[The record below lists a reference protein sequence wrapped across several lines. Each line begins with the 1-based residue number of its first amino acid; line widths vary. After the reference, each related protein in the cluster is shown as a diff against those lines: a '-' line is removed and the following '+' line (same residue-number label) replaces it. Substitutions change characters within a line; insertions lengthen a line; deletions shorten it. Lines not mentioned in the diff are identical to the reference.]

1 MTNAKRYVLNTWYAA
16 AWEHEIAAADNIFA
30 RKICDM
36 PLVFYR
42 TEDGG
47 YVALDDRCCHR
58 AAPLSIGR
66 IEGSCIRCMYHG
78 LLYNQDG
85 VVVEIPGQSHISKDM
100 RVRSYPVASR
110 GGMVWIWLGDPE
122 LADRN
127 AIHDMPALSDPS
139 NWKGFEKESYLHYEA
154 NALLIIDN
162 LADFTHVAVVHT
174 NTLGGSEEY
183 AYESTPENIK
193 ALDTGVSITRWHEN
207 SSPPPFHRRVIPES
221 EHDTKLDR
229 CNDMRLH
236 VPGIFLMETL
246 FAPVGFDKEKND
258 RSGCR
263 QYRNCQFITPETWHT
278 THFFWNYL
286 HNYEL
291 NNDTVTESLKDSLLE
306 GFLEDKV
313 IIEKQQK
320 HLEEN
325 PDFEPRGIGG
335 DKALQLFR
343 NTWAEKLKL
352 EIEPTAPEKVNVKA
366 MI

>member
-1 MTNAKRYVLNTWYAA
+1 
-16 AWEHEIAAADNIFA
+16 
-30 RKICDM
+30 
-36 PLVFYR
+36 
-42 TEDGG
+42 
-47 YVALDDRCCHR
+47 
-58 AAPLSIGR
+58 
-66 IEGSCIRCMYHG
+66 
-78 LLYNQDG
+78 
-85 VVVEIPGQSHISKDM
+85 
-100 RVRSYPVASR
+100 
-110 GGMVWIWLGDPE
+110 
-122 LADRN
+122 
-127 AIHDMPALSDPS
+127 
-139 NWKGFEKESYLHYEA
+139 
-154 NALLIIDN
+154 
-162 LADFTHVAVVHT
+162 
-174 NTLGGSEEY
+174 
-183 AYESTPENIK
+183 
-193 ALDTGVSITRWHEN
+193 
-207 SSPPPFHRRVIPES
+207 
-221 EHDTKLDR
+221 
-229 CNDMRLH
+229 MRLH

>member
-16 AWEHEIAAADNIFA
+16 AWEHEIAAAGNIFA

-154 NALLIIDN
+154 NSLLIVDN
-162 LADFTHVAVVHT
+162 LADFTHVAFVHT

-236 VPGIFLMETL
+236 
-246 FAPVGFDKEKND
+246 D

-325 PDFEPRGIGG
+325 PDFEPRGISG
-335 DKALQLFR
+335 DKALRIFR
-343 NTWAEKLKL
+343 DAWADMLKQENGL
-352 EIEPTAPEKVNVKA
+352 EVSEGVNLKA